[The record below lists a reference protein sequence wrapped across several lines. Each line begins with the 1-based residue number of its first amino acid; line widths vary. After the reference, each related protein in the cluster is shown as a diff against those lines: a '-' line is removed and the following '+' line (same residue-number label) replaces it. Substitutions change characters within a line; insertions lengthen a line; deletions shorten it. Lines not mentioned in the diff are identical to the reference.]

1 MEKSVGHKKLMRMH
15 WFDWINYILL
25 AVLVLMMVYPM
36 WYVLVGAFS
45 DGQDYS
51 YGGVWLWPR
60 MWSLT
65 SFKVVL
71 LDERLWIGLR
81 NTVGRTVL
89 NTVFSLI
96 FTSAVAYGMSR
107 TDLPAKK
114 FFQIANVFTMF
125 FSGGFIPYY
134 LIITLLGFYD
144 TFWVYIIPNI
154 YSVSNM
160 IIISTF
166 FKNVPEELHEA
177 ALLDGASEIRIWLTI
192 YMPLSVPILATVGLW
207 LAVGNWNSYF
217 NTMVFTR
224 DSNLI
229 TLQNEIRVSRFL
241 ESDVKKGA
249 FVSSWSRNMIAIAK
263 DGAYSDIAGVEEEFP
278 RAVCYQLGAD
288 VTTDSFAASLPST
301 LHVVTDKG
309 EKYVLTGKWV
319 TNWFSADYEG
329 NYIFRFEWDDGILP
343 ENIADNTRL
352 LEVVVTVARAEDL
365 PGGGCASSAR
375 VGDAWLGA
383 AALLP
388 ALYRMRKKRI

>member
-1 MEKSVGHKKLMRMH
+1 MEKTEKTTGRRKLMRMH
-15 WFDWINYILL
+15 WFDWVNYVLL

-45 DGQDYS
+45 DGLDYS

-89 NTVFSLI
+89 GTFLSLA

-144 TFWVYIIPNI
+144 TFWVYIITNI

-229 TLQNEIRVSRFL
+229 TLQYYLLRVIKESSMPASTAIPAAEL
-241 ESDVKKGA
+241 ERVTSTTVSYAAIVIATIPIVVAYPFIQKAFANGAMVGAVKG
-249 FVSSWSRNMIAIAK
+249 
-263 DGAYSDIAGVEEEFP
+263 
-278 RAVCYQLGAD
+278 
-288 VTTDSFAASLPST
+288 
-301 LHVVTDKG
+301 
-309 EKYVLTGKWV
+309 
-319 TNWFSADYEG
+319 
-329 NYIFRFEWDDGILP
+329 
-343 ENIADNTRL
+343 
-352 LEVVVTVARAEDL
+352 
-365 PGGGCASSAR
+365 
-375 VGDAWLGA
+375 
-383 AALLP
+383 
-388 ALYRMRKKRI
+388 

>member
-1 MEKSVGHKKLMRMH
+1 MSSADRGATWQQKGQILSHTANKRYHEATLVEKEDGTLWCVSRIEQGIGGGLEQ
-15 WFDWINYILL
+15 
-25 AVLVLMMVYPM
+25 
-36 WYVLVGAFS
+36 AFS
-45 DGQDYS
+45 SD
-51 YGGVWLWPR
+51 GGVTWTEYEANLDQPFR
-60 MWSLT
+60 GPGSKCAMRRLSSGNLLFVNNDSTSGRVNMTAYLSEDDGETWSNL
-65 SFKVVL
+65 L
-71 LDERLWIGLR
+71 LDSR
-81 NTVGRTVL
+81 NGCAYPDFAEGDSGDIYVVWDFGR
-89 NTVFSLI
+89 
-96 FTSAVAYGMSR
+96 
-107 TDLPAKK
+107 
-114 FFQIANVFTMF
+114 
-125 FSGGFIPYY
+125 
-134 LIITLLGFYD
+134 
-144 TFWVYIIPNI
+144 
-154 YSVSNM
+154 
-160 IIISTF
+160 
-166 FKNVPEELHEA
+166 
-177 ALLDGASEIRIWLTI
+177 SE
-192 YMPLSVPILATVGLW
+192 
-207 LAVGNWNSYF
+207 
-217 NTMVFTR
+217 
-224 DSNLI
+224 
-229 TLQNEIRVSRFL
+229 QNEIRVSRFL

-365 PGGGCASSAR
+365 PGGCASSAR